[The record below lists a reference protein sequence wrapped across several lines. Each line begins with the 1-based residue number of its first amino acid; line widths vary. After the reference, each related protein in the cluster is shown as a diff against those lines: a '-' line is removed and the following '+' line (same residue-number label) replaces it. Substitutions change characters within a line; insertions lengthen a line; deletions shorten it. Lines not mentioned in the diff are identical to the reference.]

1 MSKVSWRAM
10 PLSALLIACFLMAHL
25 RAVSGDEWQPVT
37 QEELKMTSLPEAPG
51 APAVVLYKQVDKDD
65 GPNSHEYTYV
75 RIKVLTEEGRK
86 YANVQI
92 PFVKQYENIASVRAR
107 TIRPDG
113 SIANFDGKVFE
124 QTIVKAKGIKFL
136 AKTLTL
142 PDVQVGSIIE
152 YHYTNDF
159 EYVFDSKWVLSDE
172 LFTRRAKFSLKPN
185 SNYSI
190 RWSWPQGLPTGTN
203 PPKQEGQTIKL
214 ETQNVPAFQVEDYM
228 PPENELKY
236 RVDFIYGEDT
246 VMEKDPAKFWK
257 QEGKKQFDAT
267 ESFANKKKA
276 MEQIVSQLIS
286 PSDAP
291 EVKLQKIYAR
301 VQQVRNTSF
310 EKEKT
315 EQELKREKQKE
326 INNVEDLWKRGYGDG
341 RQVTWLYLA
350 LVRAAGF
357 EAYPVLVSR
366 RSDYFFK
373 ASVMNPHQ
381 LNDNVVL
388 VKVNGQDK
396 YFDPGT
402 AFTPFGYLPWSE
414 TSVGGLKLTKDGGE
428 WVTTPLPPSEA
439 SRVER
444 KADLKL
450 TTEGS
455 LEGKLAITYVGLDAL
470 WMRIDERND
479 DDTTRRKLL
488 EDMVKETVPVGI
500 EVELTNK
507 PDWTSSAPNLV
518 AEFTL
523 KVPGWVSGA
532 GKRALMPVGL
542 FSASEK
548 HLFEHQAR
556 TYAVYFHYPYKKVDD
571 INIELPL
578 GWKLSSL
585 PAAQN
590 QDAKAAAYVLSMEDN
605 KGTVH
610 ISRTLRSDLMMVD
623 KPNYPILQS
632 FFQAVR
638 TGDEEQV
645 VLQPGAGSAS
655 N

>member
-1 MSKVSWRAM
+1 MSKVGWLKA
-10 PLSALLIACFLMAHL
+10 PLGGMLLICAATIYL
-25 RAVSGDEWQPVT
+25 RPVSGDEWQPVT
-37 QEELKMTSLPEAPG
+37 QEELKLTSLPEAPG
-51 APAVVLYKQVDKDD
+51 APAVILYKQVDRDD
-65 GPNSHEYTYV
+65 GQNSHENTYV
-75 RIKVLTEEGRK
+75 RIKILTEEGRK
-86 YANVQI
+86 YADVQI
-92 PFVKQYENIASVRAR
+92 PFLKQYEDIHSVKAR

-113 SIANFDGKVFE
+113 TIANFDGKIYE
-124 QTIVKAKGIKFL
+124 QTIVKAKGVKFL

-152 YHYTNDF
+152 YHYTSDYQ
-159 EYVFDSKWVLSDE
+159 YVFDSKWVLSDE

-190 RWSWPQGLPTGTN
+190 RWSWPQGLPAGTN
-203 PPKQEGQTIKL
+203 QPKQEAQAIRL

-236 RVDFIYGEDT
+236 RVDFIYGEET
-246 VMEKDPAKFWK
+246 ILEKDPAKFWK
-257 QEGKKQFDAT
+257 QEGKRQFEAT
-267 ESFANKKKA
+267 ESFVNKKKA
-276 MEQIVSQLIS
+276 MEQVVSQIIS
-286 PSDAP
+286 ASDSP
-291 EVKLQKIYAR
+291 ETKLQKIYAR
-301 VQQVRNTSF
+301 VQQVKNTSY

-326 INNVEDLWKRGYGDG
+326 INNVEDLWKRGSGDG
-341 RQVTWLYLA
+341 RQLTWLYLA

-366 RSDYFFK
+366 RSDFFFK
-373 ASVMNPHQ
+373 AGVMNPHQ

-388 VKVNGQDK
+388 VKVNGQDR

-414 TSVGGLKLTKDGGE
+414 TAVGGLKLTKDGGE
-428 WVTTPLPPSEA
+428 WVMTPLPPSDA

-450 TTEGS
+450 TSDGS
-455 LEGKLAITYVGLDAL
+455 LEGKLTVTYVGLDAL

-479 DDTTRRKLL
+479 DDMTRKKLL
-488 EDMVKETVPVGI
+488 EDLVKETVPVGI
-500 EVELTNK
+500 EIELTNK
-507 PDWTSSAPNLV
+507 PDWTSSASNLV

-548 HLFEHQAR
+548 RLFEHKAR
-556 TYAVYFHYPYKKVDD
+556 TYAVYFEYPYQKVDD
-571 INIELPL
+571 ISVELPL
-578 GWKLSSL
+578 GWKLGSL
-585 PAAQN
+585 PTAQN
-590 QDAKAAAYVLSMEDN
+590 QDAKAVAYVLNMEDK
-605 KGTVH
+605 KGTLH
-610 ISRTLRSDLMMVD
+610 ISRTLRCDLMMVE
-623 KPNYPILQS
+623 KQSYPVLQS
-632 FFQAVR
+632 FFQVVR
-638 TGDEEQV
+638 TADEEQI